1 MSEPKPSKATK
12 ESQPKAAPD
21 EPKYTDRPPYEQA
34 RDELIDIVARLEGG
48 EPGLEESLTLWERG
62 EHLAAV
68 CQDWLDGAQERLD
81 AARPSSA
88 SDEGEGA
95 SA

>member
-1 MSEPKPSKATK
+1 MSEPKPQKATK
-12 ESQPKAAPD
+12 TSAAPA
-21 EPKYTDRPPYEQA
+21 EPKHTDRPPYEEA
-34 RDELIDIVARLEGG
+34 RDELIAIVARLEGG

-81 AARPSSA
+81 AARP
-88 SDEGEGA
+88 EGNEGTGA